1 MIKTNCTLA
10 RRYGKHL
17 QWYGVKNLKLL
28 TAGHRGRTIKKSL
41 ERQHSVRPQST
52 PKKLSMKG
60 NPHAP
65 THPNARKHSWIE
77 ILRPVVPLEIFLT
90 EGATVLCL
98 PSLCAICVLT
108 CGKINHKYGWSK
120 SRGKFRQHHWKGTNF
135 KRSDKSRN
143 FLGGLNREDISG
155 ASLAYHDNS
164 PGLLCGAHAH
174 DGCHA
179 DGGSLE
185 INPTEK
191 HKEGL
196 SLISCIRDAFPNVS
210 NAAGQACHR
219 KFTDTN
225 SPRRGI
231 YWLGTFFFLHYT
243 LLFQL
248 QDGPIILV
256 EFRCP
261 DSDSG
266 QALLCI
272 RKLQPACFLM
282 DCRELFLWNNA
293 CW

>member
-98 PSLCAICVLT
+98 LSLCAICVPT

-120 SRGKFRQHHWKGTNF
+120 SRGKFRQRHWKGTNF
-135 KRSDKSRN
+135 KRSNKSRN

-225 SPRRGI
+225 SPKEG
-231 YWLGTFFFLHYT
+231 YLLTWDFFL
-243 LLFQL
+243 F
-248 QDGPIILV
+248 
-256 EFRCP
+256 
-261 DSDSG
+261 
-266 QALLCI
+266 ALHFTFPVARWSHNSC
-272 RKLQPACFLM
+272 
-282 DCRELFLWNNA
+282 
-293 CW
+293 

>member
-1 MIKTNCTLA
+1 MGGVRAEVNLDSVT
-10 RRYGKHL
+10 GKEL
-17 QWYGVKNLKLL
+17 
-28 TAGHRGRTIKKSL
+28 I
-41 ERQHSVRPQST
+41 
-52 PKKLSMKG
+52 
-60 NPHAP
+60 
-65 THPNARKHSWIE
+65 
-77 ILRPVVPLEIFLT
+77 
-90 EGATVLCL
+90 
-98 PSLCAICVLT
+98 
-108 CGKINHKYGWSK
+108 
-120 SRGKFRQHHWKGTNF
+120 SRGPTRVGISW
-135 KRSDKSRN
+135 
-143 FLGGLNREDISG
+143 GGLNREDISG

-191 HKEGL
+191 HKQGL

-210 NAAGQACHR
+210 NAVGQACYR

-272 RKLQPACFLM
+272 RKLRPACFLM